1 MRIRHLRTLTKAEYF
16 HGGNLPCVVRVMK
29 AAPSNDT
36 IALHGHEFSELVLIA
51 SGSLK
56 HLHRKRTDV
65 LNPGDFLIVHP
76 GVRHGYADMSAGTI
90 VYNLIFTDTL
100 REYAHLL
107 ANNPLLP
114 SVFPQDDDSRMST
127 SILGTVDATTV
138 QRAVRLMDEIRA
150 EEKSPTDTSAACC
163 GALFAATIALLARG
177 TRDADSQRREQ
188 DPLRDELAYLNDHL
202 GEKISVKR
210 LCEISGRS
218 PSTLNRL
225 FLAAYGKS
233 PIDYLIERRLDQA
246 EILCA
251 TTDERLSA
259 IASRCG
265 FADAS
270 HLIRTFHRHGRALP
284 QRKLISRIVD
294 STASRQMR

>member
-36 IALHGHEFSELVLIA
+36 IALHGHEFSELVLVA

-56 HLHRKRTDV
+56 HLHRKRTDI
-65 LNPGDFLIVHP
+65 LKPGDFLIIHP
-76 GVRHGYADMSAGTI
+76 GTRHGYADMSDDTI
-90 VYNLIFTDTL
+90 VYNLIFSDTL
-100 REYAHLL
+100 RECAHLL
-107 ANNPLLP
+107 ASNPLMP
-114 SVFPQDDDSRMST
+114 FIFPQDDDSRMSA
-127 SILGTVDATTV
+127 SVLGTVDATTV
-138 QRAVRLMDEIRA
+138 QRAIRLMDEIRA
-150 EEKSPTDTSAACC
+150 EEKSPTNTSAACC
-163 GALFAATIALLARG
+163 GALFAATVALLARG
-177 TRDADSQRREQ
+177 IRDTALQHREQ
-188 DPLRDELAYLNDHL
+188 NPLHAELAFITDHL

-246 EILCA
+246 EILCT
-251 TTDERLSA
+251 TTDDRLSA

-270 HLIRTFHRHGRALP
+270 HLIRTFHRHGR
-284 QRKLISRIVD
+284 R
-294 STASRQMR
+294 

>member
-29 AAPSNDT
+29 SAPSNDT
-36 IALHGHEFSELVLIA
+36 IALHGHEFSELVLVA

-65 LNPGDFLIVHP
+65 LNPGDFLVIHP
-76 GVRHGYADMSAGTI
+76 GVRHGYADMSANTT

-107 ANNPLLP
+107 ASNPLIP
-114 SVFPQDDDSRMST
+114 FIFPQNDGSRISANV
-127 SILGTVDATTV
+127 LGTVDATTV
-138 QRAVRLMDEIRA
+138 QRAVRLMDEIRS
-150 EEKSPTDTSAACC
+150 EEKSPTNTSAACC
-163 GALFAATIALLARG
+163 GALFAAAVALLARG
-177 TRDADSQRREQ
+177 NRDTTLQHREQ
-188 DPLRDELAYLNDHL
+188 DSLHAELAFINDHL

-246 EILCA
+246 EILCT
-251 TTDERLSA
+251 TTDDRLSA

-270 HLIRTFHRHGRALP
+270 HLIRTFHRHGRKRP
-284 QRKLISRIVD
+284 
-294 STASRQMR
+294 

>member
-16 HGGNLPCVVRVMK
+16 HEGHLPCVVRVMK

-36 IALHGHEFSELVLIA
+36 IALHGHEFSELVLVA

-56 HLHRKRTDV
+56 HLHRKNTD
-65 LNPGDFLIVHP
+65 LLEKGDFLIVHP
-76 GVRHGYADMSAGTI
+76 GMRHGYAELAKGTT
-90 VYNLIFTDTL
+90 VYNLIFTASL

-107 ANNPLLP
+107 ASNPLMP
-114 SVFPQDDDSRMST
+114 FIFPQDDDRRTSA

-202 GEKISVKR
+202 GEKITMKR
-210 LCEISGRS
+210 LCGISGRS
-218 PSTLNRL
+218 PSTLTRF
-225 FLAAYGKS
+225 FLATYGKS

>member
-36 IALHGHEFSELVLIA
+36 IALHGHEFSELVLVA

-56 HLHRKRTDV
+56 HLHKKRTDV
-65 LNPGDFLIVHP
+65 LNPGDFLVVHP
-76 GVRHGYADMSAGTI
+76 GIRHGYADMSANTI
-90 VYNLIFTDTL
+90 VYNLIFTDAL

-107 ANNPLLP
+107 ATNPLL
-114 SVFPQDDDSRMST
+114 SFIFPQDDGCRMSANVLG
-127 SILGTVDATTV
+127 SIDATTV
-138 QRAVRLMDEIRA
+138 QRTVRLMDEIRA

-163 GALFAATIALLARG
+163 GALFAATVALLARG
-177 TRDADSQRREQ
+177 IRDTALQHREQ
-188 DPLRDELAYLNDHL
+188 DPLRAELAFINDHL

-233 PIDYLIERRLDQA
+233 PIDHLIERRLDQA

-251 TTDERLSA
+251 TTGGRLA
-259 IASRCG
+259 EIASRCG

-270 HLIRTFHRHGRALP
+270 HLIRTFHRHGRTLP
-284 QRKLISRIVD
+284 RRKIQANANL
-294 STASRQMR
+294 

>member
-36 IALHGHEFSELVLIA
+36 IALHGHEFSELVLVA

-56 HLHRKRTDV
+56 HLHKKRTDV
-65 LNPGDFLIVHP
+65 LNPGDFLVVHP
-76 GVRHGYADMSAGTI
+76 GIRHGYADMSANTI
-90 VYNLIFTDTL
+90 VYNLIFTDAL

-107 ANNPLLP
+107 ATNPLL
-114 SVFPQDDDSRMST
+114 SFIFPQDDGCRMSANV
-127 SILGTVDATTV
+127 LGSNDATTV
-138 QRAVRLMDEIRA
+138 QRTVRLMDEIRA
-150 EEKSPTDTSAACC
+150 EEKSPTGTSSACC
-163 GALFAATIALLARG
+163 GALFAATVALLARG
-177 TRDADSQRREQ
+177 IRDSNSQRREQ
-188 DPLRDELAYLNDHL
+188 DSLHAELAFINDHL
-202 GEKISVKR
+202 GEKITVKQ

-233 PIDYLIERRLDQA
+233 PIDHLIERRLDQA

-251 TTDERLSA
+251 TTGGRLA
-259 IASRCG
+259 EIASRCG

-270 HLIRTFHRHGRALP
+270 HLIRTFHRHGRTLP
-284 QRKLISRIVD
+284 RRKIQANANL
-294 STASRQMR
+294 